1 MRNRIA
7 MVSQRYGLEVNGGA
21 ELLCRQLA
29 EKLTAYYDVTVYTSC
44 AIDYITWKNEY
55 PQGVET
61 INGVR
66 VIRYPVSK
74 QRNQEQFNEISVRVF
89 SKKHRNKLLEKKWID
104 EQGPYC
110 PELTEYLLVH
120 YTEYDAVLFM
130 TYLYYISAVCLSDRK
145 IKNAILI
152 PTAHDEP
159 PIYLNYY
166 KKVFRNAKGLIYN
179 TIEEKA
185 FVENHFHT
193 KKTPNIITGVGID
206 FPDEIPESKIKEKFK
221 LDSYILYVGRIDESK
236 GCKKLFTYFQS
247 YKKRNSGNLK
257 LALIGKSVMA
267 IPNDEDI
274 VSLGFVSDEDK
285 FGLIK
290 NSRCLVLA
298 SEFESLSIVVL
309 ESMALGVP
317 VLVNG
322 NCDVLK
328 GHCVRSNAGLYFTN
342 FFEFEKALNFIQDNQ
357 SVAEIMGRNGI
368 TYINVNYQWECIIGK
383 MISLINE
390 IAEIS

>member
-89 SKKHRNKLLEKKWID
+89 SKKYRYKLLEKKWID

-110 PELTEYLLVH
+110 PELTEYLRVH
-120 YTEYDAVLFM
+120 YAEYDAVLFM

-166 KKVFRNAKGLIYN
+166 KKIFRNARGLIYN

-185 FVENHFHT
+185 FVEKHFRT
-193 KKTPNIITGVGID
+193 RQIPNIITGVGID
-206 FPDEIPESKIKEKFK
+206 LPDIISVQQTKDKFK
-221 LDSYILYVGRIDESK
+221 LGSYILYAGRIDESK
-236 GCKKLFTYFQS
+236 GCKKLFSYFQF
-247 YKKRNSGNLK
+247 YKRRNPIDLK
-257 LALIGKSVMA
+257 LALIGKPVMD
-267 IPNDEDI
+267 IPNDVDI

-342 FFEFEKALNFIQDNQ
+342 FFEFEKALDFILYNQ
-357 SVAEIMGRNGI
+357 SVAEVMGRNGI
-368 TYINVNYQWECIIGK
+368 EYINANYQWHSIIEK
-383 MISLINE
+383 IISLIE
-390 IAEIS
+390 KMPTVS

>member
-1 MRNRIA
+1 

-29 EKLTAYYDVTVYTSC
+29 EKLTPYYDVTVFTTC
-44 AIDYITWKNEY
+44 AIDYVTWKNEY
-55 PQGVET
+55 PQGKEI
-61 INGVR
+61 INGVNI
-66 VIRYPVSK
+66 IRYPVS
-74 QRNQEQFNEISVRVF
+74 QERNQEQFDGISVQIF
-89 SKKHRNKLLEKKWID
+89 SKSHHHKALEKRWID

-110 PELTEYLLVH
+110 PELTEYLRV
-120 YTEYDAVLFM
+120 YYAEYDAVLFM

-145 IKNAILI
+145 MKNAILI

-159 PIYLNYY
+159 PIYLNHY

-185 FVENHFHT
+185 FVEKHFHT

-221 LDSYILYVGRIDESK
+221 LGSYILYVGRIDESK

-247 YKKRNSGNLK
+247 YKKRNPGNLK

-274 VSLGFVSDEDK
+274 VGLGFVSDEDK